1 MKQTRRYRR
10 RRGVYVSPLL
20 VVVVLLA
27 AAGAAFWLLSGRG
40 AEKPAQPGDSQQQVQ
55 PEAPGDTPPAGG
67 GEESP
72 SQPPANAV
80 SAAGVACTLTELG
93 EEALYTGELIL
104 VNNWTAYH
112 FPEEQPLSNI
122 YAEKTGSY
130 YVRDTTVFLAPAAMA
145 ALNDLMDDFRAQGG
159 SKTVNVVA
167 GYRTAEEQQ
176 HLFDQ
181 SAERNGL
188 AHAEKFVAKPG
199 GSEHHTGYA
208 VDLHIRH
215 EDGTSEEYTG
225 AGEYAWINKN
235 CQDYGFVV
243 RYDQAKAELTGIDNE
258 PWHFR
263 YVGIPHATKMAEED
277 LCLEEYVAY
286 LKQYTFDQPLTIDC
300 AAGTYAVW
308 YTVGTAAYLP
318 DSGAYTLSGN
328 NVDGVV
334 VTVKTGD

>member
-10 RRGVYVSPLL
+10 KRGVYVSPLMVIVL
-20 VVVVLLA
+20 LLA
-27 AAGAAFWLLSGRG
+27 AAGVAFLLLRG
-40 AEKPAQPGDSQQQVQ
+40 CGVEEPAQPGDSQQQVLPDLP
-55 PEAPGDTPPAGG
+55 PETPAESGGADAPAL
-67 GEESP
+67 
-72 SQPPANAV
+72 PPANAV
-80 SAAGVACTLTELG
+80 SAAGPACTLTELG
-93 EEALYTGELIL
+93 EEAMYTGELIL
-104 VNNWTAYH
+104 VNNWTAYR
-112 FPEEQPLSNI
+112 FPAEQALSNI

-145 ALNDLMDDFRAQGG
+145 ALNGMMDDFRAQGG

-167 GYRTAEEQQ
+167 GYRTAEDQQ

-225 AGEYAWINKN
+225 TGEYAWINEH

-243 RYDQAKAELTGIDNE
+243 RYDRAKADLTGIDNE

-263 YVGIPHATKMAEED
+263 YVGIPHAARMAEED
-277 LCLEEYVAY
+277 LCLEEYVEE
-286 LKQYTFDQPLTIDC
+286 LKQYTFDQPLTIRC

-308 YTVGTAAYLP
+308 YTPGTAAYLP
-318 DSGAYTLSGN
+318 DSGEYTVSGN

-334 VTVKTGD
+334 VTVRTGD